1 MLLSE
6 AAAAARC
13 TMGLVHFDRK
23 KFPRKGRGKRG
34 HLISSL
40 HLRCKA
46 ERILS
51 DALRIEERFSFIP
64 LGGWF
69 IPLLLISP

>member
-1 MLLSE
+1 MLLSD

-13 TMGLVHFDRK
+13 AMGLGRFDRK
-23 KFPRKGRGKRG
+23 KFPRKGRGKKG
-34 HLISSL
+34 QLISPL

-46 ERILS
+46 KRILS

-64 LGGWF
+64 PGGWF
-69 IPLLLISP
+69 VPLLLISP